1 MLWII
6 SILSFIPVVLYFQYS
21 ERWRRIWKNTSLWT
35 SDRSLSGPFL
45 SVIIAYRNEE
55 RNLPELL
62 QSLSKQTYRG
72 WELILVDDNSEDNGL
87 ENCSAL
93 IDNLGVQVKCLTN
106 AGRGGK
112 KSALQTGAKHAK
124 GELIV
129 TTDADCTF
137 KDNWLTSIA
146 HYYNENGSDLIIGPV
161 RQIQSEGFLSSFQL
175 YEFTALQIT
184 GGAAALNN
192 NAIMLNGANLA
203 CKKSLYLDADL
214 LAKVASGDDMFL
226 LEWAKKKKL
235 NIHYLKSKEAIVYT
249 PTEPTFGKLIKQK
262 SRWAVK
268 ARNYSDATI
277 LLTGAVVALTN
288 LLQAVFMLGA
298 FFYPS
303 SALLF
308 LVAFII
314 RVAADVRIIKEGS
327 KFFSFIPCLRLL
339 IMYQLIYPFYMLLVL
354 AYPLFF
360 KLQWKGRTIKT

>member
-1 MLWII
+1 MIWII
-6 SILSFIPVVLYFQYS
+6 SILSFLPVVLYFQQS
-21 ERWRRIWKNTSLWT
+21 ERWRKIWKNTS
-35 SDRSLSGPFL
+35 SLTFDGSLNGPFI

-55 RNLPELL
+55 KNLPVLL
-62 QSLSKQTYRG
+62 RSLSNQTYRG
-72 WELILVDDNSEDNGL
+72 WELILVDDYSEDNGI

-106 AGRGGK
+106 ADRGGK

-137 KDNWLTSIA
+137 EDNWLSAIA
-146 HYYNENGSDLIIGPV
+146 HYYNENGSDLLIGPV
-161 RQIQSEGFLSSFQL
+161 QQIQSESFLSSFQL

-203 CKKSLYLDADL
+203 CKKSLYLEADMND
-214 LAKVASGDDMFL
+214 KVASGDDMFL
-226 LEWAKKKKL
+226 LEWAKKKNL
-235 NIHYLKSKEAIVYT
+235 NIHYIKSKDAIVYT
-249 PTEPTFGKLIKQK
+249 PTEPTYGKLIKQK

-277 LLTGAVVALTN
+277 LSTGAVVALTN
-288 LLQAVFMLGA
+288 LLQAVFMVGA

-308 LVAFII
+308 LVVFII

-327 KFFSFIPCLRLL
+327 KFFSFVPCLRLL
-339 IMYQLIYPFYMLLVL
+339 FFYQFIYPFYMLLVL
-354 AYPLFF
+354 SYPLFF
-360 KLQWKGRTIKT
+360 KLHWKGRTIKT